1 MWRLG
6 LPMVSEDI
14 ELFLNSFLSEPDSSA
29 GAEVFRLE
37 PGVPLRS
44 VAIKCL
50 TALRSESKK
59 ENVNESPKE
68 QQHFQAICRFLS
80 PLFHSIYV
88 LEITIR
94 PK

>member
-14 ELFLNSFLSEPDSSA
+14 EFFLNSFLPKPDSSA
-29 GAEVFRLE
+29 GAEVFRLD

-44 VAIKCL
+44 VAIKCR

-59 ENVNESPKE
+59 ENLNESPME
-68 QQHFQAICRFLS
+68 QENFQTSCRFLFT
-80 PLFHSIYV
+80 LRFRNHD
-88 LEITIR
+88 
-94 PK
+94 KA

>member
-14 ELFLNSFLSEPDSSA
+14 EFFLKSFLSNPDSSA

-44 VAIKCL
+44 VAIKCR

-59 ENVNESPKE
+59 ENSNESPKE
-68 QQHFQAICRFLS
+68 QQNFQTSCRLLS
-80 PLFHSIYV
+80 P
-88 LEITIR
+88 
-94 PK
+94 

>member
-14 ELFLNSFLSEPDSSA
+14 ELFLNPFLSEPDSSA

-37 PGVPLRS
+37 PGVPFRS
-44 VAIKCL
+44 VAIKCR

-59 ENVNESPKE
+59 ENLNESPKG
-68 QQHFQAICRFLS
+68 QQNFQTSCRFLS
-80 PLFHSIYV
+80 TLLCLPY
-88 LEITIR
+88 TY
-94 PK
+94 

>member
-14 ELFLNSFLSEPDSSA
+14 EFFLNPFLSKPDSSA

-44 VAIKCL
+44 VAIKCR

-59 ENVNESPKE
+59 ENLNESPKG
-68 QQHFQAICRFLS
+68 QQHFQTRCRFLS
-80 PLFHSIYV
+80 PVFCLLCTY
-88 LEITIR
+88 
-94 PK
+94 